1 MYEVDGRGRVDREMR
16 MLRDAMLE
24 TLGGRR
30 LRSFRGRMSE
40 LRHSSYSSRTCSREE
55 RDSQRSSFSLI
66 LDGALMLV
74 R

>member
-1 MYEVDGRGRVDREMR
+1 LYGEPDDEGGHYDAEAGKMYEVDGRGRVDREMR

-24 TLGGRR
+24 T
-30 LRSFRGRMSE
+30 F
-40 LRHSSYSSRTCSREE
+40 SREE